1 MTAKKLKPSP
11 FRALYSLC
19 AGATLAL
26 LGLGAQADESVIRK
40 TLGER
45 IPQLAK
51 IDEVRTTSM
60 PGLFEVRVGT
70 DLFYTDAK
78 GNYVIQGGQG
88 GSHPQTRTAWVGRG
102 SGVHAKNLRP
112 SSLLISVLYP

>member
-11 FRALYSLC
+11 LRALSSLC

-26 LGLGAQADESVIRK
+26 LGLGAHADESVIRK

-51 IDEVRTTSM
+51 IDEVRTTAM
-60 PGLFEVRVGT
+60 PGLYEVRIGT

-78 GNYVIQGGQG
+78 GNYVI
-88 GSHPQTRTAWVGRG
+88 SD
-102 SGVHAKNLRP
+102 
-112 SSLLISVLYP
+112 